1 MSQFRVSTACD
12 PIDLVSALQAR
23 QPPEQVGRDGHVGP
37 ARPEGHRHR
46 LGPQDQQV
54 KYLSRN
60 NKIKP
65 HLQHL
70 LEPRNI

>member
-23 QPPEQVGRDGHVGP
+23 QPPEQVGRDGHAGP

-46 LGPQDQQV
+46 LGSKDQQV
-54 KYLSRN
+54 RGSQRN
-60 NKIKP
+60 NKIK
-65 HLQHL
+65 QHFQPL
-70 LEPRNI
+70 IEPLNN